1 MLYATP
7 RKSLTV
13 RSLNFS
19 ILDLRI
25 SSSVFHRT
33 YFVIYYYFR
42 HYLSLD
48 SLQFVLTSIQTY
60 GDKVDVI
67 VLGLK
72 LLNDVM
78 AFVPLGGNM
87 GVCQVFHVVMNCA
100 QFYAPD
106 LPEYYGVRKTPYR
119 LIKSEDIS
127 ATNSGKSKGSTPAS
141 TSTSEKMKSAKSSQK
156 ALDSIEVAVSQQSEK
171 NSTPP
176 IEEPAPPLT
185 TLPPI
190 PVTGWKGSKGTKN
203 AGIRRVQLPVKV
215 DLEPKILTSEER
227 FSLLPVVPG
236 IIFQA
241 FSSHLDNKNKS
252 KKRLSL
258 MQIFAT
264 LYKYTSFCYENRKL
278 LFELKVH
285 DELCEIAFMCDGWP
299 RALSYVGWILDSM
312 YGDILACG
320 TVHDL
325 FVDEVRFRTVFFF
338 GYPVLT
344 FFSTSIFLSGSR
356 RTRSGSSIYLRNSWQ
371 VWIRHFAVLT
381 TSRLSTLPRRMC

>member
-1 MLYATP
+1 M
-7 RKSLTV
+7 
-13 RSLNFS
+13 
-19 ILDLRI
+19 
-25 SSSVFHRT
+25 
-33 YFVIYYYFR
+33 
-42 HYLSLD
+42 
-48 SLQFVLTSIQTY
+48 
-60 GDKVDVI
+60 
-67 VLGLK
+67 
-72 LLNDVM
+72 
-78 AFVPLGGNM
+78 
-87 GVCQVFHVVMNCA
+87 
-100 QFYAPD
+100 
-106 LPEYYGVRKTPYR
+106 
-119 LIKSEDIS
+119 
-127 ATNSGKSKGSTPAS
+127 
-141 TSTSEKMKSAKSSQK
+141 
-156 ALDSIEVAVSQQSEK
+156 
-171 NSTPP
+171 
-176 IEEPAPPLT
+176 T

-325 FVDEVRFRTVFFF
+325 FVDEVRFRTV
-338 GYPVLT
+338 L
-344 FFSTSIFLSGSR
+344 FLV
-356 RTRSGSSIYLRNSWQ
+356 IM
-371 VWIRHFAVLT
+371 F
-381 TSRLSTLPRRMC
+381 